1 MDDNLNNALKAEPV
15 SYSTFSIE
23 NSKYIIVNIIL
34 ANLLPKNMLI
44 FLQLISHLIA

>member
-1 MDDNLNNALKAEPV
+1 MDDNLNNALKADPV

-34 ANLLPKNMLI
+34 NNILLNVMCQKICYFFYN
-44 FLQLISHLIA
+44 